1 MPTFA
6 DKSLS
11 FYKNLKAPS
20 GLPKGV
26 SAMNPYKE
34 DSVCQNLEKFL
45 KKFFDDNNE
54 RIYVFGINP
63 GRFGAGLTGVTFTDP
78 VCLEEYCGIKN
89 NLDKRREISAE
100 FVYKFINHYGGA
112 AKFYKKFF
120 LTGVSPLGFVR
131 NDTNY
136 NYYDDKELL
145 DASRPF
151 VVKTMHDQLAMG
163 ANRDVAIV
171 LGTGKNQ
178 VAFGSIN
185 TELSLFKRVYYLE
198 HPRFIMQYRRKELAK
213 YLNKYK
219 KVFSDALQS
228 V

>member
-11 FYKNLKAPS
+11 FYKNLKAPA

-26 SAMNPYKE
+26 SAMNPYE
-34 DSVCQNLEKFL
+34 DDSVCQNLEKFL
-45 KKFFDDNNE
+45 KKFFNDDKQ

-89 NLDKRREISAE
+89 DLDKRKEISAE

-112 AKFYKKFF
+112 SKFYNKFF
-120 LTGVSPLGFVR
+120 LTAVSPIGFVR
-131 NDTNY
+131 NGINY

-145 DASRPF
+145 EASRPF
-151 VVKTMHDQLAMG
+151 VVKTMHDQLKMG
-163 ANRDVAIV
+163 ANRNVAIV

-178 VAFGSIN
+178 NAFNSLN
-185 TELSLFKRVYYLE
+185 EEFNLFKTVYFLD
-198 HPRFIMQYRRKELAK
+198 HPRFIMQYRRKRLTE
-213 YLNKYK
+213 YLDKYK
-219 KVFSDALQS
+219 QVFSQALHDI
-228 V
+228 

>member
-11 FYKNLKAPS
+11 FYKNLKTPK

-26 SAMNPYKE
+26 SAMNPYLE
-34 DSVCQNLEKFL
+34 DSVCENVKKFL
-45 KKFFDDNNE
+45 KKFFNDNNQ

-63 GRFGAGLTGVTFTDP
+63 GRFGAGLTGITFTDP
-78 VCLEEYCGIKN
+78 VCLKEHCGIKN
-89 NLDKRREISAE
+89 DLDKRKEVSAE
-100 FVYKFINHYGGA
+100 FIYKFINHYGGA
-112 AKFYKKFF
+112 SKFYKKFF
-120 LTGVSPLGFVR
+120 LTGVSPLGFMR
-131 NDTNY
+131 DGINY

-151 VVKTMHDQLAMG
+151 VVETMHAQLAMG

-178 VAFGSIN
+178 KAFS
-185 TELSLFKRVYYLE
+185 ELNEKFKLFKKVHFLE
-198 HPRFIMQYRRKELAK
+198 HPRFIMQYRRKRLSEYLGK
-213 YLNKYK
+213 YMKT
-219 KVFSDALQS
+219 FSETIRGI
-228 V
+228 